1 LLELTRRFSA
11 LDVLKTLIIAIA
23 IWSLFLSKLI
33 SFEIIFFVLV
43 IVSVSVFRRPIKE
56 AFPFPMHWLLVL
68 VVFFI
73 FFATVP
79 FFLHETVDSKWSEFL
94 NIRFSSILMFLF
106 VWIIF
111 WQLRPS
117 EDVIWWSL
125 IIASLVVV
133 FVIAYELYM
142 LNDFNQIFTWRF
154 GGLATAQILRFGIY
168 SNLFTVLLLGG
179 FLWAIRKGP
188 IVIGVL
194 IVVTLLTFVGS
205 LVSDTRSAWAGLPEA
220 LIAWSIFYWVYL
232 NKNSVRH
239 VGRTII
245 FFVFF
250 IVCFSAVL
258 FYFGDRVDKRWDA
271 LVGGLHN
278 YSQGVGNPGSVE
290 TRFIL
295 FEAGTK
301 GFLEHPIIGVGES
314 SSIEE
319 QKRLTA
325 PIMKERYG
333 VNEGV
338 WEVHVHNQFIE
349 EAFTRGLFGLLSLLV
364 TLGYLLYFFGKGVK
378 HNKKMDVFEPW
389 PLMGILFVV
398 SSSISMMAD
407 STIYLRSGV
416 AYITF
421 MATFLVFVNHSVQ
434 TEKHSPK
441 KL

>member
-1 LLELTRRFSA
+1 MQELLRRFCG
-11 LDVLKTLIIAIA
+11 LDVLKVLIIAAA

-33 SFEIIFFVLV
+33 SFEIIFFLLAVL
-43 IVSVSVFRRPIKE
+43 SVSVFRRPIQE
-56 AFPFPMHWLLVL
+56 ALPFPKYWLLVL

-73 FFATVP
+73 FLATVP
-79 FFLHETVDSKWSEFL
+79 LFLHQTVDAGWSQFL

-117 EDVIWWSL
+117 EDVVWWSL

-188 IVIGVL
+188 IVIAVL

-220 LIAWSIFYWVYL
+220 LIAWSIFYWIYL
-232 NKNSVRH
+232 NKNSVRN
-239 VGRTII
+239 VGRTIA
-245 FFVFF
+245 FLVFF

-258 FYFGDRVDKRWDA
+258 FYFGDRVEKRWDA
-271 LVGGLHN
+271 LVGGFHN
-278 YSQGVGNPGSVE
+278 YSQGIGNPGSVE
-290 TRFIL
+290 TRLVL
-295 FEAGTK
+295 FEAGAK
-301 GFLEHPIIGVGES
+301 GFLEHPIIGVGEA

-333 VNEGV
+333 VNEGIS
-338 WEVHVHNQFIE
+338 EAHLHNQFIQ
-349 EAFTRGLFGLLSLLV
+349 EAFSRGLFGLLSLLV
-364 TLGYLLYFFGKGVK
+364 TFGYLLYFFGKSAK
-378 HNKKMDVFEPW
+378 HNKKMDVLEPW
-389 PLMGILFVV
+389 PLMGILLVI

-407 STIYLRSGV
+407 ATIFLRSGV

-421 MATFLVFVNHSVQ
+421 MATFLVFVNHHVH
-434 TEKHSPK
+434 TKKHSPK